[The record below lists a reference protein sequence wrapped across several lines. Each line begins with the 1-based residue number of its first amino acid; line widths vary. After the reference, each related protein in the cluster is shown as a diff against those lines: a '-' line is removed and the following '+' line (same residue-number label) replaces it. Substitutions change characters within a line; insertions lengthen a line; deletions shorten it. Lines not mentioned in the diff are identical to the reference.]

1 MKKNVLTTIFV
12 SFITAILTGTITVFA
27 ANGLLSSEVAYN
39 DDNTQ
44 LGQTNVQGAIEKL
57 YTDANNYSRINGY
70 FVGNPTSTFHK
81 TSDGDGLAIGESNTS
96 GNTYIDL
103 YYNGK
108 IRGNFVYGPSANK
121 TILSAWDSNGTSGA
135 GTLSLNGS
143 PVQINGTNIS
153 DIVKY
158 KSQTAT
164 IGLAYASH
172 VQITAPSYS
181 GYTFLTWYHCST
193 NGWIGTVYLEYP
205 GNATTNIWNATYGR
219 NDASTTTGT
228 AVCYAL
234 YIKS

>member
-57 YTDANNYSRINGY
+57 YADANNYSRINGY
-70 FVGNPTSTFHK
+70 FQNNPTSFF
-81 TSDGDGLAIGESNTS
+81 S
-96 GNTYIDL
+96 GNGLVLGKQETSHSWLDL
-103 YYNGK
+103 YHKNVVKGNIYTVDNGLTVSSP
-108 IRGNFVYGPSANK
+108 GSL
-121 TILSAWDSNGTSGA
+121 ILNGTS
-135 GTLSLNGS
+135 
-143 PVQINGTNIS
+143 VQINGTNIS

-193 NGWIGTVYLEYP
+193 NGWVGTVYLEYP